1 MIKEFFIYVCE
12 MLRNAFEESKRP
24 TDYSGVSTEHLEKP
38 KETLK
43 TQPLLAAPVTN
54 YPACHEFSDYLFRAM
69 RDVPDICNLQSYHS
83 ANNIQAAQT
92 GQYQYAA
99 KLFKKDNQRE
109 IRKTDFI
116 HEIQPWLNNSLE
128 TVRFHA
134 EEDVKEL
141 QQQLHL
147 KIQDLYQN
155 YLLNCSKFPQRQQEL
170 WTQYQLQYQNELYH
184 YNMQLQS
191 ILHLLCT
198 VSVVGLTDYGFYVV
212 AVFNCNA
219 VPRISL

>member
-24 TDYSGVSTEHLEKP
+24 TDYSGDSTEHLDKP
-38 KETLK
+38 KETLN

-83 ANNIQAAQT
+83 ANNIHAVQT

-116 HEIQPWLNNSLE
+116 
-128 TVRFHA
+128 
-134 EEDVKEL
+134 
-141 QQQLHL
+141 
-147 KIQDLYQN
+147 QDR
-155 YLLNCSKFPQRQQEL
+155 K
-170 WTQYQLQYQNELYH
+170 
-184 YNMQLQS
+184 
-191 ILHLLCT
+191 
-198 VSVVGLTDYGFYVV
+198 SVV
-212 AVFNCNA
+212 
-219 VPRISL
+219 